1 MNTHTPDIAESMV
14 SGATAAD
21 GGMTEGVIGVEIA
34 TTSLKFHPETLV
46 SSKSHKTSPV
56 WAYFSHFD
64 LLYHPEMKTYRISLV
79 CYRKGIDKAISVGKD
94 STPGPLITHLQTHH
108 EEYADF

>member
-1 MNTHTPDIAESMV
+1 MV

-21 GGMTEGVIGVEIA
+21 GGMTESVTGVDIT

-64 LLYHPEMKTYRISLV
+64 LLYHLEMKTNCICFV
-79 CYRKGIDKAISVGKD
+79 CHRKGIDSNISWKRFHARATDHPFVN
-94 STPGPLITHLQTHH
+94 TP
-108 EEYADF
+108 